1 MHKKKNA
8 DNDLSLLVNY
18 DSYEKDIKSIFY
30 FFDNLHND
38 ENWNKILLRKYKEIS
53 KENIEQYLKE
63 LKEKGI
69 YDYEHEKSDKSYYIQ
84 FFNYLYKKQQ
94 ALDFLN
100 QLPDNLNLLYEKLD
114 PNNGTIKAKDI
125 DDTISCVEFF
135 KEIKKFERHEDTF
148 KFIKE
153 KFKGNTKLTESFK
166 NFSDVYVSIIDLNQ
180 NFDDFAL
187 NLYEE
192 VKYIVKKTEI
202 IFYQYNEEIF
212 LNGVNDDIKK
222 RIKSI
227 NDLLL
232 LKNKINVKR
241 KNIVEGSENENKLIK
256 KNNTLLLFKEIVN
269 NIESI
274 YEHITVLRT
283 KGSILPIRIKLEIED
298 EEKDKDEEKVNIK
311 IRYFLNDKKD
321 KEIEKD
327 FNYID
332 KFLSNAKNDYIKQLE
347 LYYKINDYM
356 RFFYGRQIVSIVNH
370 LNGYQEVF
378 PFLRYI
384 LNATDEKDI
393 KKGSQVN
400 VMLCKIL

>member
-166 NFSDVYVSIIDLNQ
+166 NFSD
-180 NFDDFAL
+180 
-187 NLYEE
+187 
-192 VKYIVKKTEI
+192 
-202 IFYQYNEEIF
+202 
-212 LNGVNDDIKK
+212 
-222 RIKSI
+222 
-227 NDLLL
+227 
-232 LKNKINVKR
+232 
-241 KNIVEGSENENKLIK
+241 
-256 KNNTLLLFKEIVN
+256 
-269 NIESI
+269 
-274 YEHITVLRT
+274 
-283 KGSILPIRIKLEIED
+283 
-298 EEKDKDEEKVNIK
+298 
-311 IRYFLNDKKD
+311 
-321 KEIEKD
+321 
-327 FNYID
+327 
-332 KFLSNAKNDYIKQLE
+332 
-347 LYYKINDYM
+347 YM
-356 RFFYGRQIVSIVNH
+356 FQ
-370 LNGYQEVF
+370 
-378 PFLRYI
+378 
-384 LNATDEKDI
+384 
-393 KKGSQVN
+393 
-400 VMLCKIL
+400 